1 MNSLSK
7 DIEEFISKESEY
19 SSYLEEN
26 WPLPRQLVPR
36 ALKHAESKII
46 EARALSDRV
55 DERTPARLVD
65 GLILSMAAYKR
76 AIVKFS

>member
-1 MNSLSK
+1 MNSLSE

-19 SSYLEEN
+19 SKYLDEN
-26 WPLPRQLVPR
+26 WPLPRSLVPR

-55 DERTPARLVD
+55 DGSTPDGLID

-76 AIVKFS
+76 AIAKLS